1 MLGVH
6 LENTLRYV
14 YCIIIIIFPAT
25 ATITTISHLSHLV
38 RRGPEWVA
46 VLQGTKF
53 HQRIPSD
60 SIVNITS
67 HYHNHQ
73 KSNINDLHKQISSK
87 W

>member
-6 LENTLRYV
+6 LENILRYV
-14 YCIIIIIFPAT
+14 YCIIIIIIMAT
-25 ATITTISHLSHLV
+25 TTITTIFHLSHLV
-38 RRGPEWVA
+38 RRGLGWVA
-46 VLQGTKF
+46 VQQGTKF

-73 KSNINDLHKQISSK
+73 KSNNNDLLKQISSE